1 MWYIL
6 YMNKDVIYIE
16 PEDDITDIIA
26 KIENAKSKIVAL
38 VPPKKAG
45 VFRSLVNIKLIAKAS
60 SGAGKTSVL
69 VTTDPAI
76 MKLAGSV
83 KIPVAK
89 NLQSAPV
96 IPKNGADI
104 SETAKEELDEETD
117 GKVVAEEKVEDDD
130 EAEDKTDGKKVDEAA
145 EDEAGDEEGKTDS
158 KTDED
163 ETKADNKDDVKT
175 NDAKKD
181 KLKVK
186 HSNNKFV
193 NWVHGHKKPLI
204 IGGSIGAVL
213 ILFMIWAFVIAP
225 SVKLTVEI
233 KTELN
238 NFSENITFTN
248 KLEEEDAD
256 TGKFYLDEK
265 KIESTKKVEFEATGQ
280 KNVGA
285 KASGNVVVYTFF
297 KGTEGGSVLIKAG
310 STFTFNGLGFVSTE
324 DATLSWDGKTASKCD
339 NNGQASAFTSGCQI
353 SGRVKISAVEP
364 GTKYNIAASNS
375 GWHTNASVAV
385 YSDSA
390 MGGGTD
396 EMVTVVSEDDFKKAK
411 EELDKLDQADNRE
424 TLMSEIDDNMM
435 IIESSFSQTTEDAVS
450 APAIGEKVEDGTKPT
465 LTAKTTAL
473 IYAIDKTKVE
483 EFIRAK
489 AKLGDDQKIYEIRD
503 PFIENFIK
511 TDSGYTGKLKTSYT
525 TGPMVT
531 ENSII
536 EIVKGKGLG
545 EAQHDV
551 RDINGITSVRIDPS
565 FPWVTTIPGDPN
577 RITVNLEVKE

>member
-45 VFRSLVNIKLIAKAS
+45 VFRSLVNIKLISKAS
-60 SGAGKTSVL
+60 AGAGKTSVL

-96 IPKNGADI
+96 IPKNDADI
-104 SETAKEELDEETD
+104 SETAREELDEETD
-117 GKVVAEEKVEDDD
+117 GKVVAEEKVEDGD
-130 EAEDKTDGKKVDEAA
+130 ETEENTDGKKVGEAT
-145 EDEAGDEEGKTDS
+145 EDKAGDEEDKTES

-163 ETKADNKDDVKT
+163 ETKADNKDDVMAK
-175 NDAKKD
+175 DSKKD

-186 HSNNKFV
+186 HSNNKFI

-285 KASGNVVVYTFF
+285 KAKGNLVVYAYFSEKGTISVASGAQFNINSHVFLADAGVDLTWSGNQKDCENSNVIED
-297 KGTEGGSVLIKAG
+297 GRIQCLISRRLSV
-310 STFTFNGLGFVSTE
+310 
-324 DATLSWDGKTASKCD
+324 TAS
-339 NNGQASAFTSGCQI
+339 GSGTS
-353 SGRVKISAVEP
+353 
-364 GTKYNIAASNS
+364 YNTATEKSTWNS
-375 GWHTNASVAV
+375 TAKVWF
-385 YSDSA
+385 YSDGDLS
-390 MGGGTD
+390 GGTD
-396 EMVTVVSEDDFKKAK
+396 EMITVVSEEDFKKAK

-450 APAIGEKVEDGTKPT
+450 TPAIGEKVEDGTKPT

-503 PFIENFIK
+503 PFVENFIK
-511 TDSGYTGKLKTSYT
+511 TDNGYTGKLKTSYT

-565 FPWVTTIPGDPN
+565 FPWVTTIPRDPN
-577 RITVNLEVKE
+577 RITVILEVKE